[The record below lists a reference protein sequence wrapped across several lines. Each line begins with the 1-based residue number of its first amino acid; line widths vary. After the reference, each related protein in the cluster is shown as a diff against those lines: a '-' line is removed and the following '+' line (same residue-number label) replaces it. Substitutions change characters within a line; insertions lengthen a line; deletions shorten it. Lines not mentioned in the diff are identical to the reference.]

1 MKQVNINRL
10 NSALQLLEMV
20 PVRSTQEINQ
30 KVTAMQIIST
40 VITDE
45 AMPEV
50 MPEAGKEDQH
60 VENTAE

>member
-45 AMPEV
+45 AMPED

-60 VENTAE
+60 VENSAE